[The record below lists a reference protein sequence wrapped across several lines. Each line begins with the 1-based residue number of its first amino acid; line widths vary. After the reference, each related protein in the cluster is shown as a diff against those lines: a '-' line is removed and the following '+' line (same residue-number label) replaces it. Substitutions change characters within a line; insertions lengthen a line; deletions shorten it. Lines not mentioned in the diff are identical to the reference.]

1 MFNGIPSADVD
12 GDGWPALLEYAL
24 GTSDNDPSS
33 GPGALTAGLDAL
45 GNFTLTFPRNLHADD
60 VTLVVDASE
69 DLLIWYEAGLI
80 ATENMGSGIARETWG
95 IQALGKPAMFLR
107 LRVAPRSAQLQLGA
121 IIN

>member
-1 MFNGIPSADVD
+1 
-12 GDGWPALLEYAL
+12 
-24 GTSDNDPSS
+24 SS

-107 LRVAPRSAQLQLGA
+107 LRAVPRSAQLQLGA
-121 IIN
+121 SINENRLTTSVSAARTDGWPSSVPARK